1 MIITEKV
8 IEKQRNWVMIKL
20 LKKLYHIFN
29 HKQKIRILGL
39 GFMILIGA
47 MLETLGVS
55 MILPLVSAVM
65 DTEKL
70 SHNEYV
76 VWICDIFHIADMN
89 GFVILLLFSVVA
101 VFVVKN
107 AYLLFLAYV
116 QAKFVNTEQSRTVSY
131 LLEEYL
137 NRPYE
142 FYLNANIPTVF
153 RTIDSDVPKV
163 FSVLLEY
170 IRLATEVVVSISL
183 CIVLLLVDYKM
194 TLLMAVILF
203 GMTTIIIKLLKPKL
217 SRLGSIS
224 QDMQSQMGKWRLQS
238 IYGIKDVKIL
248 HREKYFVENFTKYS
262 KENALL
268 TSKYSVFNNMPR
280 LLIETMCIA
289 GILSYLAAC
298 IITGENVANLIAP
311 ISTFAVA
318 AIRLMPSVTRMN
330 TYMTNIAFYEPA
342 VSYVYDTID
351 FSDYKKYGHY
361 ITKEK
366 EDGPDIPVRD
376 AIRME
381 QVSFKYPNTEK
392 RILNHID
399 MELPIG
405 KSIGI
410 VGPSGS
416 GKTTAVDVLLGLLQI
431 EEGQI
436 TCGGVN
442 IFDNYPSW
450 LSHIGYI
457 PQTIFLTD
465 EAVREN
471 VAFGVAPSE
480 IDDKRVWEV
489 LEEAQ
494 LKEFVEELPEGIFTS
509 VGDRGVRMSGGQ
521 RQRLGIARALYHNPE
536 ILIFDE
542 ATSALDNDTETA
554 IMEAIDNFHGRKT
567 LVIIAHRLRTI
578 ENCDIILKVD
588 EGQVSETTVNA

>member
-1 MIITEKV
+1 MI
-8 IEKQRNWVMIKL
+8 RL

-29 HKQKIRILGL
+29 KKQKIQILGL
-39 GFMILIGA
+39 GVMILIGA
-47 MLETLGVS
+47 ILETLGVS

-65 DTEKL
+65 DTDKL
-70 SHNEYV
+70 ANNENV
-76 VWICDIFHIADMN
+76 QTICNTFHIADMN
-89 GFVILLLFSVVA
+89 GFVILLLFSVIA
-101 VFVVKN
+101 IFIVKN
-107 AYLLFLAYV
+107 AYLLLLTYV
-116 QAKFVNTEQSRTVSY
+116 QAKFVNTEQSKTVSY

-142 FYLNANIPTVF
+142 FYLDADIPTVF

-183 CIVLLLVDYKM
+183 CVVLLLVDYKM

-217 SRLGSIS
+217 SRLGSKS

-248 HREKYFVENFTKYS
+248 HREKYFVENFARYS
-262 KENALL
+262 RLNAGL
-268 TSKYSVFNNMPR
+268 TSKYSIFNNMPR
-280 LLIETMCIA
+280 LFIETMCIT
-289 GILSYLAAC
+289 GILSYLAVC
-298 IITGENVANLIAP
+298 IIGGQDVANLIP
-311 ISTFAVA
+311 QISTFAVA

-342 VSYVYDTID
+342 VSYVYETID

-366 EDGPDIPVRD
+366 EDGLDIPVMD
-376 AIRME
+376 AIRMDN
-381 QVSFKYPNTEK
+381 VSFKYPNTDK
-392 RILNHID
+392 LILNHIN

-405 KSIGI
+405 KSVGV

-416 GKTTAVDVLLGLLQI
+416 GKTTAVDVLLGLLHI
-431 EEGQI
+431 EEGKI
-436 TCGGVN
+436 TCGGIN

-457 PQTIFLTD
+457 PQSIFLTD

-494 LKEFVEELPEGIFTS
+494 LKEFVEELPDGLFTS

-567 LVIIAHRLRTI
+567 LIIIAHRLRTI
-578 ENCDIILKVD
+578 ENCDIIFKVD
-588 EGQVSETTVNA
+588 EGKVTETEIKE